1 MNEYTTFT
9 GKTVDEAVNN
19 ALISLQV
26 PSDRLEYEVVEK
38 GSSGLL
44 GFIGSKPA
52 VIKARRKA
60 EEVIQEV
67 IKPVVEEKVKPVI
80 REEIKKAQAAPAPKK
95 EAPKKEE
102 SRKEEPK
109 KEAPKP
115 QAKPETK
122 AVPEKKPE
130 AKKAEPAAEE
140 PADQSVESIFD
151 EEKNIEPTVF
161 DGTEPEFLT
170 AGKDFLDSVFKEMGL
185 DIDVVMRY
193 NPDEETVSID
203 LIGDNMGLLIGKRG
217 QTLDSLQHLVSLV
230 MNKKSEA
237 YLRIK
242 LDTENYRERRR
253 ENLERLA
260 KSVAGKVKR
269 TRKPVA
275 LEAMN
280 PYERRIIHS
289 VLQDDKFVYT
299 KSEGEDPYRH
309 VVVIPNQEAY
319 SANRKNY
326 HNNRN
331 YGSRKKENSYE

>member
-52 VIKARRKA
+52 VIKARRK
-60 EEVIQEV
+60 EESFEFE
-67 IKPVVEEKVKPVI
+67 KEASVV
-80 REEIKKAQAAPAPKK
+80 REEIKKPAPKQ
-95 EAPKKEE
+95 EQPKKEQP
-102 SRKEEPK
+102 KEQFREQPKEQFKEAVK
-109 KEAPKP
+109 KE
-115 QAKPETK
+115 
-122 AVPEKKPE
+122 V
-130 AKKAEPAAEE
+130 KAEPVKEAKAQIKEKVKEEAKAPAEPE
-140 PADQSVESIFD
+140 PVKAPIQVFT
-151 EEKNIEPTVF
+151 EEKEIAPVVF

-170 AGKDFLDSVFKEMGL
+170 AGKAFLDSVFAEMGL
-185 DIDVVMRY
+185 PIDVEMRY
-193 NPDEETVSID
+193 NPEEESVAVNLT
-203 LIGDNMGLLIGKRG
+203 GDNMGLLIGKRG

-230 MNKKSEA
+230 MNKKSEN
-237 YLRIK
+237 YLRVK
-242 LDTENYRERRR
+242 LDTENYRERRK
-253 ENLERLA
+253 ENLEKLA
-260 KSVAGKVKR
+260 RSVAGKVKR
-269 TRKPVA
+269 TRKTVA

-309 VVVIPNQEAY
+309 VMVIPNQEAF
-319 SANRKNY
+319 SGKKNY

-331 YGSRKKENSYE
+331 YNHRRRDNND